1 MSKEWYYRLGN
12 HDDNDGFLWSGRIKS
27 DKDITEVQAR
37 ELVRKQEFLKRLPA
51 RTIVLSAEN
60 LTGNK
65 KTLK

>member
-12 HDDNDGFLWSGRIKS
+12 HDGKDGFLWSGRILS

-37 ELVRKQEFLKRLPA
+37 KMVRIQERLKRLPA

-60 LTGNK
+60 LTGTK